1 MADLPA
7 NEFEGVYQ
15 NVRDI
20 LLKARH
26 QAMQAVNAE
35 MVRAYWEIGRT
46 IVEQEQQ
53 GKARAN
59 YGAHLIR
66 HLSARLTE
74 EFGRGFD
81 RSNLWH
87 MKNFYNTFPILDA
100 LRRELSWTHYR
111 LLLKVEKPEARQFYE
126 EETVGQRWSTR
137 ELERQ
142 IGTLY
147 YERLLLSRDKMAM
160 LKQET
165 PESERFQIAD
175 IIKDPFV
182 LEFTGLPEHGTAPEK
197 DLEDALISHLQQF
210 LLEMGGDLLFAARQK
225 RITVNGD
232 TFYVDLVFY
241 HRSLNCFVLIDLK
254 TRKLTHED
262 IGQMLFYLG
271 WYEQEE
277 TRPEENPPIGLL
289 LCADKNDAVVRYT
302 LSQSRQS
309 LFASRYQLH
318 LPDEATLRAEI
329 ERERSRWEIEQR
341 LNAEDDD
348 TETAD

>member
-1 MADLPA
+1 MSDLPA
-7 NEFEGVYQ
+7 NEFEGIYQ
-15 NVRDI
+15 NIRDI

-35 MVRAYWEIGRT
+35 MVRAYWEIGRV

-53 GKARAN
+53 GKARAD
-59 YGAHLIR
+59 YGARMIES
-66 HLSARLTE
+66 LSARLTQ
-74 EFGRGFD
+74 EFGRGFTLT
-81 RSNLWH
+81 NLKY
-87 MKNFYNTFPILDA
+87 MRQFYTLFPIGHA
-100 LRRELSWTHYR
+100 LRGELSWTHYR

-126 EETVGQRWSTR
+126 EETVRQRWSTR

-147 YERLLLSRDKMAM
+147 YERVLLSRDKMAM
-160 LKQET
+160 LQQET
-165 PESERFQIAD
+165 PEAERFQIAD

-182 LEFTGLPEHGTAPEK
+182 LEFTGLPERGLVQEST
-197 DLEDALISHLQQF
+197 LEDALISHLQQF

-225 RITVNGD
+225 RITVDGD
-232 TFYVDLVFY
+232 TFFVDLVFY
-241 HRSLNCFVLIDLK
+241 HRMLNCFVLIDLK

-309 LFASRYQLH
+309 LFASRYQFH

-329 ERERSRWEIEQR
+329 ERERARWELEQNLR
-341 LNAEDDD
+341 DENNGS
-348 TETAD
+348 